1 MLAGISFLANSAII
15 GYTSTMK
22 RRLTRLLTTIDHE
35 TMIGDKKLEVVK
47 PFHYLGDVM
56 DHTVLLYLE

>member
-1 MLAGISFLANSAII
+1 
-15 GYTSTMK
+15 MK
-22 RRLTRLLTTIDHE
+22 TRLTRLLTTIDHE